1 MVLPLLPLV
10 VVSVLAVP
18 LLLLPDPVVPLLA
31 PALGVVVVSVLAPA
45 LGAAVL
51 PVVPLAPMLLPLEP
65 AVPLEPAAPVEPL
78 APLVPLAPVVPPVL
92 PLVLGEVVVSVLEEP
107 EPAVLEPEVPLPEVC
122 ATANPPRARAAAAAR
137 VVRVFLLVVMSCSL
151 KWKPRRE

>member
-18 LLLLPDPVVPLLA
+18 LLLLPDPVVPLA

-45 LGAAVL
+45 LGVLGVVVL
-51 PVVPLAPMLLPLEP
+51 PVPLAPMLLPLEP
-65 AVPLEPAAPVEPL
+65 AAPLEPLDPA
-78 APLVPLAPVVPPVL
+78 VPLAPVVPPAL
-92 PLVLGEVVVSVLEEP
+92 PLVLGEAVLSVLEEP

>member
-18 LLLLPDPVVPLLA
+18 LLLLLLPEPVVPLLA
-31 PALGVVVVSVLAPA
+31 PALGVVVVSLLAPA
-45 LGAAVL
+45 LGVLGVVVL
-51 PVVPLAPMLLPLEP
+51 PVPLAPMLLPLEP
-65 AVPLEPAAPVEPL
+65 AVPLEPEVPVE
-78 APLVPLAPVVPPVL
+78 PLAPVVPPVL